1 VIASAV
7 TTRVMPETCILD
19 VSDDARGAKGGEK
32 HRSSKLVPRTKV
44 PPSTKKCIIP
54 SIGGLAALSS
64 DGSVES
70 SLNDPSPEVQSST
83 GTAGALTGCFLIWK
97 ILILSYNWCF

>member
-7 TTRVMPETCILD
+7 AARVMPETCILD
-19 VSDDARGAKGGEK
+19 VSDDTRGDKGGEK

-44 PPSTKKCIIP
+44 APSTKKRIIP
-54 SIGGLAALSS
+54 SIGALAALSS

-70 SLNDPSPEVQSST
+70 SLNDPAPELLPPLKSASSHQLELWLRYLRM
-83 GTAGALTGCFLIWK
+83 GAW
-97 ILILSYNWCF
+97 NHR